1 MLLRWLYVR
10 ARRISSTDISQSSLS
25 LVSFCIIRAAV
36 AAFLCYRCMH
46 RSMKFKSKVDSTLD
60 RRGGGEQSSKERSFS
75 LFFRAPTVSRLL
87 ISSILLLLSR
97 IHTIYARIH
106 LDKKSTSLCRAENE
120 NEVDFVSPVIC
131 YSVCTCWTSTCHNRS
146 LEQPPRDYNWL
157 LFLSKRKNSRRRIVR
172 IGSGAF
178 SWHCR
183 RFLSLVVLREQ
194 IFIMIELC
202 G

>member
-1 MLLRWLYVR
+1 MCALVEYLARIFRNRVWVESLSALFALQSLLFCATDACIAAWSSNPKWIRL
-10 ARRISSTDISQSSLS
+10 STDEEEANNHRKSE
-25 LVSFCIIRAAV
+25 
-36 AAFLCYRCMH
+36 AFHYFFQLQQ
-46 RSMKFKSKVDSTLD
+46 STLN
-60 RRGGGEQSSKERSFS
+60 
-75 LFFRAPTVSRLL
+75 LFNTAAALAYTHNLCANSPRHKVYFALPSWKWKWSWFRL
-87 ISSILLLLSR
+87 
-97 IHTIYARIH
+97 
-106 LDKKSTSLCRAENE
+106 
-120 NEVDFVSPVIC
+120 SPVIC
-131 YSVCTCWTSTCHNRS
+131 YSVCTCWTSTCYNRS